1 MSSVEWKSISS
12 HSLTTLHETCTMK
25 LWNTQ
30 QEEKYDLVE
39 VCSNTS
45 HDSKEWKSMMKSGI
59 PPKSFLR
66 IEKEVIWF

>member
-1 MSSVEWKSISS
+1 
-12 HSLTTLHETCTMK
+12 MK

-30 QEEKYDLVE
+30 QEDKYDLVE